1 MNRTLPPLAIVL
13 GLAGLLPVI
22 GCGLAAISSAEP
34 RSGQMLLALIG
45 YGAVVLS
52 FLGGVHW
59 GFALT
64 EDPPRSERARLVLG
78 ALPALVGWLA
88 LLVQLVLPAE
98 VGLAVLIAGFIG
110 AVVIEAQARQR
121 TLVPRGYMV
130 LRWALSIVVVAL
142 LTTVLVLRLVGARIV
157 F

>member
-1 MNRTLPPLAIVL
+1 MNRALPPFAIIL
-13 GLAGLLPVI
+13 GLAGLLPII
-22 GCGLAAISSAEP
+22 GCGLAAVSASEP
-34 RSGQMLLALIG
+34 RAGQMLLALIG
-45 YGAVVLS
+45 YGAVTLS

-64 EDPPRSERARLVLG
+64 EDPPRAERSRLVLG
-78 ALPALVGWLA
+78 VLPALVGWLA
-88 LLVQLVLPAE
+88 LLVPLVLPAE

-121 TLVPRGYMV
+121 TLVPRGYMM
-130 LRWALSIVVVAL
+130 LRWGLSIVVVAL
-142 LTTVLVLRLVGARIV
+142 LTTVLVLRLLGARIV